1 MGTPRSS
8 CTFPLLLDR
17 TAVCGGACDR
27 RVEGGKGRGREGQAE
42 VDGWAGGVEG
52 LWREVQVRVEER
64 AGGGVEGLEG

>member
-1 MGTPRSS
+1 MWR
-8 CTFPLLLDR
+8 R
-17 TAVCGGACDR
+17 ACDR